1 MSSFGIAF
9 APHVPLWL
17 LAAFGAMALAIL
29 AFSVYRHAHG
39 AWARLFA
46 FIVVM
51 LALANPLIVK
61 ETREGLS
68 NIVALIIDRSQ
79 SMEIGTRK
87 ADAEKALAAMR
98 EKLKGMNVELREAEV
113 RTNADAGDAGGT
125 ALFSALNAAL
135 SDAPPDRVSGAI
147 VITDGEV
154 HDAPDPKTFHLG
166 APFHVLIT
174 GAPNERDR
182 KLTVVRA
189 TRFNIVGK
197 DAEITFR
204 VDDYGG
210 SQSANAQLSLRIDG
224 KDAGKRNVPVGKDTT
239 IKVTVAH
246 GGENVVE
253 LEAAPGPA
261 EQTLQNNRAAVIING
276 VRDRLRVLLV
286 SGEPHAGERV
296 WRNLLKAD
304 PSVDLVHFTILRPP
318 DKQDGTPINELALI
332 VFPVRDL
339 FVDKLSQFDLIIL
352 DRYQNRDIL
361 PLAYFDNIARYVE
374 NGGALLL
381 SSGPEFADES
391 SIYRTPLAAVLPAQP
406 TGEVVSQAFK
416 PLITKAGFAHP
427 VTRDLPQGNEALDL
441 FSEPLNPPKPAQ
453 PVTPGP
459 TASAAPVPPAPAP
472 AAPPAARPA
481 QPAGIQPLL
490 GQPQPGQPNWGR
502 WFRIITAQKLSGN
515 TVMAGPGDRP
525 LLVLDR
531 VQKGRVAQL
540 LSDQIWLWARGY
552 ENGGPQAE
560 LLRRLAHWL
569 MKEPELEEERLTAEV
584 AGGELRITRQ
594 TMSDRAPEVNVTT
607 PTGKTETIALAA
619 STPGKFTGRR
629 KAEELGLYR
638 MNDGTLNAV
647 AAAGPLNPREV
658 ADMRATDDIL
668 KPYADATGG
677 GMQWLSD
684 GMPDLRAVDQ
694 GATTHGNGWFGIER
708 RGAYRVTSVDSDQL
722 MPPWLALLL
731 VLTAIIFAWRRE
743 SV

>member
-9 APHVPLWL
+9 APHLPLWE
-17 LAAFGAMALAIL
+17 LAGFGGLALVIL
-29 AFSVYRHAHG
+29 AYSQYRRAHG
-39 AWARLFA
+39 AWARLLAFA
-46 FIVVM
+46 VIM
-51 LALANPLIVK
+51 IALANPLIVK
-61 ETREGLS
+61 ETRQGLS

-79 SMEIGTRK
+79 SMEIGSRK
-87 ADAEKALAAMR
+87 ADSEKALAALR
-98 EKLKGMNVELREAEV
+98 AKLKTMNVELREGEV

-125 ALFSALNAAL
+125 ALFSALNGAL
-135 SDAPPDRVSGAI
+135 SDAPPDRVAGAI
-147 VITDGEV
+147 VITDGQV

-166 APFHVLIT
+166 APFHVLLT

-189 TRFNIVGK
+189 SRFNIVGK
-197 DAEITFR
+197 NAQITFR
-204 VDDYGG
+204 IDDFGG
-210 SQSANAQLSLRIDG
+210 APASNAQLSLRIDG
-224 KDAGKRNVPVGKDTT
+224 QDQGKRNVPVGKDTT
-239 IKVTVAH
+239 ITVPVAH

-261 EQTLQNNRAAVIING
+261 EQTLQNNRAAIIING

-318 DKQDGTPINELALI
+318 DKQDSTPINELALI
-332 VFPVRDL
+332 QFPTREL
-339 FVDKLSQFDLIIL
+339 FAEKLSEFDLVIL

-361 PLAYFDNIARYVE
+361 PLAYFDNLARYVE
-374 NGGALLL
+374 NGGALLI
-381 SSGPEFADES
+381 SAGPEFADET

-406 TGEVVSQAFK
+406 TGEVITQAFR
-416 PLITKAGFAHP
+416 PIITKAGFAHP
-427 VTRDLPQGNEALDL
+427 VTRDLPLVNDALQAAD
-441 FSEPLNPPKPAQ
+441 
-453 PVTPGP
+453 P
-459 TASAAPVPPAPAP
+459 TAPLGAGAAPQPPLPPGAEELPA
-472 AAPPAARPA
+472 
-481 QPAGIQPLL
+481 
-490 GQPQPGQPNWGR
+490 QPNWGH
-502 WFRIITAQKLSGN
+502 WFRLISAQRMSGN
-515 TVMAGPGDRP
+515 TVMSGPGDRP

-531 VQKGRVAQL
+531 VQKGRVAEL

-569 MKEPELEEERLTAEV
+569 MKEPELEEERLTADV

-594 TMSDRAPEVNVTT
+594 TMGDRVANVAVTT
-607 PTGKTETIALAA
+607 PTGKSETV
-619 STPGKFTGRR
+619 SMSPSSPGRFVGHL

-658 ADMRATDDIL
+658 ADMRATDAIL
-668 KPYADATGG
+668 RPYADATGG
-677 GMQWLSD
+677 GVQWLSD
-684 GMPDLRAVDQ
+684 GLPDLRPVDT
-694 GATTHGNGWFGIER
+694 GSTTRGSGWFGIER
-708 RGAYRVTSVDSDQL
+708 RGAYRVTSVDSEEL
-722 MPPWLALLL
+722 LPPWLALII
-731 VLTAIIFAWRRE
+731 VLTTLLFAWRRE

>member
-9 APHVPLWL
+9 APHLPLWELATFGGLAL
-17 LAAFGAMALAIL
+17 LIL
-29 AFSVYRHAHG
+29 IYSQYRRAHG
-39 AWARLFA
+39 AWARLLA
-46 FIVVM
+46 FGVIMV
-51 LALANPLIVK
+51 ALANPLIVK
-61 ETREGLS
+61 ETRQGLS

-79 SMEIGTRK
+79 SMEIGSRK
-87 ADAEKALAAMR
+87 TDSEKAVAALR
-98 EKLKGMNVELREAEV
+98 DKLKTMNVELREGEV
-113 RTNADAGDAGGT
+113 RTNTDAGDAGGT

-135 SDAPPDRVSGAI
+135 SDAPPDRVAGAI
-147 VITDGEV
+147 VITDGQV

-166 APFHVLIT
+166 APFHVLLT

-182 KLTVVRA
+182 KLSVVRA
-189 TRFNIVGK
+189 TRFSIVGK
-197 DAEITFR
+197 NAQITFR
-204 VDDYGG
+204 IDDFGG
-210 SQSANAQLSLRIDG
+210 AAAANAQLSLRIDG
-224 KDAGKRNVPVGKDTT
+224 QDQGKRSVPVGKDTT
-239 IKVTVAH
+239 VTVPVAH

-276 VRDRLRVLLV
+276 IRDHLRVLLV

-318 DKQDGTPINELALI
+318 DKQDSTPINELALI
-332 VFPVRDL
+332 QFPTREL
-339 FVDKLSQFDLIIL
+339 FAEKLSEFDLVIL

-361 PLAYFDNIARYVE
+361 PLAYFDNLARYVE

-381 SSGPEFADES
+381 ASGPEFADES
-391 SIYRTPLAAVLPAQP
+391 SIYRTPLSAVLPAQP
-406 TGEVVSQAFK
+406 TGEVITQAFR

-427 VTRDLPQGNEALDL
+427 VTRDLPLVNDALQIAD
-441 FSEPLNPPKPAQ
+441 
-453 PVTPGP
+453 P
-459 TASAAPVPPAPAP
+459 TAPPGAGAAPQAPLPPGAEELPA
-472 AAPPAARPA
+472 
-481 QPAGIQPLL
+481 
-490 GQPQPGQPNWGR
+490 QPNWGH
-502 WFRIITAQKLSGN
+502 WFRLIGAQRMSGN
-515 TVMAGPGDRP
+515 TVMSGPGDRP

-531 VQKGRVAQL
+531 VQKGRVAEL

-594 TMSDRAPEVNVTT
+594 TMGDRAPNVAVTT
-607 PTGKTETIALAA
+607 PTGKSETV
-619 STPGKFTGRR
+619 SMSPSSPGRFVGHL

-638 MNDGTLNAV
+638 MNDGALNAV

-658 ADMRATDDIL
+658 ADMRATDAVL
-668 KPYADATGG
+668 RPYADATGG
-677 GMQWLSD
+677 GVQWLSD
-684 GMPDLRAVDQ
+684 GLPDLRPVDT
-694 GATTHGNGWFGIER
+694 GSTTRGSGWFGIER
-708 RGAYRVTSVDSDQL
+708 RGAYRVTSVDSEEL
-722 MPPWLALLL
+722 LPPWLALII
-731 VLTAIIFAWRRE
+731 VLTTLLFAWRRE

>member
-9 APHVPLWL
+9 APHLPLWL
-17 LAAFGAMALAIL
+17 LAVFGGIALAIL
-29 AFSVYRHAHG
+29 GFSVYRHAHG
-39 AWARLFA
+39 AWARLIA
-46 FIVVM
+46 FVVII

-68 NIVALIIDRSQ
+68 NIVALVIDRSQ

-87 ADAEKALAAMR
+87 TDAEKALAALR
-98 EKLKGMNVELREAEV
+98 EKLKTMNVELREAEV

-135 SDAPPDRVSGAI
+135 SDAPPDRVAGAI

-197 DAEITFR
+197 EAEITFR

-210 SQSANAQLSLRIDG
+210 SASGNAQLSLRIDG
-224 KDAGKRNVPVGKDTT
+224 QDQGKRTVPVGKDTT
-239 IKVTVAH
+239 INVTVTH

-253 LEAAPGPA
+253 LEAAPGPS

-332 VFPVRDL
+332 QFPTREL
-339 FVDKLSQFDLIIL
+339 FAEKLSEFDLVIL

-361 PLAYFDNIARYVE
+361 PLAYFDNLARYVE

-416 PLITKAGFAHP
+416 PQITKAGFAHP
-427 VTRDLPQGNEALDL
+427 VTRDLPLGNEATDP
-441 FSEPLNPPKPAQ
+441 FSEPSIAPKAEAA
-453 PVTPGP
+453 TPGP
-459 TASAAPVPPAPAP
+459 TASAAAVPPAPAP
-472 AAPPAARPA
+472 RPA
-481 QPAGIQPLL
+481 PGADD
-490 GQPQPGQPNWGR
+490 GQPKPQAVAQPGQPNWGR
-502 WFRIITAQKLSGN
+502 WFRMISAQKLSGN

-569 MKEPELEEERLTAEV
+569 MKEPDLEEERLMAEV

-594 TMSDRAPEVNVTT
+594 TMNDRAPNVNVTT
-607 PTGKTETIALAA
+607 PTGKAETVALSPA
-619 STPGKFTGRR
+619 SPGKFTGHL

-658 ADMRATDDIL
+658 ADMRATDAIL

-677 GMQWLSD
+677 GIQWLSD
-684 GMPDLRAVDQ
+684 GMPDLRGVDQ
-694 GATTHGNGWFGIER
+694 GSTTRGSGWFGIER

-722 MPPWLALLL
+722 MPPWLALIL
-731 VLTAIIFAWRRE
+731 VLTAILFAWRRE

>member
-9 APHVPLWL
+9 APHLPLWM
-17 LAAFGAMALAIL
+17 LAAFGGIALAIL
-29 AFSVYRHAHG
+29 AFSVYRQAHG
-39 AWARLFA
+39 AWARLIA
-46 FIVVM
+46 FIVII

-68 NIVALIIDRSQ
+68 NIVALVIDRSQ
-79 SMEIGTRK
+79 SMDIGTRK

-98 EKLKGMNVELREAEV
+98 EKLKAMNVEVREADV

-135 SDAPPDRVSGAI
+135 SDAPPDRVAGAI

-154 HDAPDPKTFHLG
+154 HDAPDPKTFHPG

-182 KLTVVRA
+182 KLTVVQA

-197 DAEITFR
+197 DAQITFR
-204 VDDYGG
+204 IDDFGG
-210 SQSANAQLSLRIDG
+210 SQGANAQLSMRIDG
-224 KDAGKRNVPVGKDTT
+224 QDGGKHTVPVGKDTT
-239 IKVTVAH
+239 ITVPVAH
-246 GGENVVE
+246 GGENVIE
-253 LEAAPGPA
+253 LEAAPGPS

-332 VFPVRDL
+332 QFPTREL
-339 FVDKLSQFDLIIL
+339 FAEKLSEFDLVIL

-406 TGEVVSQAFK
+406 TGEVVSQPFK
-416 PLITKAGFAHP
+416 PQITKAGFAHP
-427 VTRDLPQGNEALDL
+427 VTRDLPQGNEAPEL
-441 FSEPLNPPKPAQ
+441 FSEP
-453 PVTPGP
+453 VPGIKSEDAP
-459 TASAAPVPPAPAP
+459 TRPNQTASTAPVPPASTGAP
-472 AAPPAARPA
+472 ASAAA
-481 QPAGIQPLL
+481 AADT
-490 GQPQPGQPNWGR
+490 PGQPPAPPKPPGQPDWGR
-502 WFRIITAQKLSGN
+502 WFRVIAAQKLSGN
-515 TVMAGPGDRP
+515 TIMSGPGDRP

-584 AGGELRITRQ
+584 AGGELRVTRQ
-594 TMSDRAPEVNVTT
+594 SMNDKAADVKVTT
-607 PTGKTETIALAA
+607 PTGKAETVTLAA
-619 STPGKFTGRR
+619 ASPGKFAGHL

-638 MNDGTLNAV
+638 LNDGTLNAV

-658 ADMRATDDIL
+658 ADMRATDAVL
-668 KPYADATGG
+668 RPYADATGG
-677 GMQWLSD
+677 GVQWLSD
-684 GMPDLRAVDQ
+684 GVPDLRAVDQ
-694 GATTHGNGWFGIER
+694 GSTTRGSGWFGIER

-722 MPPWLALLL
+722 LPPWLALIM
-731 VLTAIIFAWRRE
+731 VLAAVLFAWRRE

>member
-9 APHVPLWL
+9 APHLPLWL
-17 LAAFGAMALAIL
+17 LAVFGGIALAIL

-46 FIVVM
+46 FAVVM

-68 NIVALIIDRSQ
+68 NIVALVIDRSQ
-79 SMEIGTRK
+79 SMEIGSRK
-87 ADAEKALAAMR
+87 ADAEKALATMR
-98 EKLKGMNVELREAEV
+98 EKLKTMNVELREAEV
-113 RTNADAGDAGGT
+113 RTNADAGDSGGT

-135 SDAPPDRVSGAI
+135 SDAPPDRVAGAI

-166 APFHVLIT
+166 APFHVLLT

-204 VDDYGG
+204 VDDFGG
-210 SQSANAQLSLRIDG
+210 SPAANAQLSLRIDG
-224 KDAGKRNVPVGKDTT
+224 QDRGKQNVPVGKDTT
-239 IKVTVAH
+239 IKVPVTH

-253 LEAAPGPA
+253 LEAAAGPA
-261 EQTLQNNRAAVIING
+261 EQTLQNNRAAVIVNG

-318 DKQDGTPINELALI
+318 DKQDSTPINELALI
-332 VFPVRDL
+332 QFPTREL
-339 FVDKLSQFDLIIL
+339 FAEKLSEFDLVIL

-361 PLAYFDNIARYVE
+361 PLAYFDNLARYVE

-406 TGEVVSQAFK
+406 TGEVVSQPFK
-416 PLITKAGFAHP
+416 PQITKAGFAHP
-427 VTRDLPQGNEALDL
+427 VTRDLPLGNEAIDP
-441 FSEPLNPPKPAQ
+441 FSEAPAGIKSAD
-453 PVTPGP
+453 PEAPGP
-459 TASAAPVPPAPAP
+459 TASTVPIVPSPKLTPAPAP
-472 AAPPAARPA
+472 AP
-481 QPAGIQPLL
+481 
-490 GQPQPGQPNWGR
+490 GQPQAAQQPGQPNWGR
-502 WFRIITAQKLSGN
+502 WFRVIAAQKLSGN
-515 TVMAGPGDRP
+515 TVMSGPGDRP

-584 AGGELRITRQ
+584 SGGELRVTRQ
-594 TMSDRAPEVNVTT
+594 TMNDSAATVNVTS
-607 PTGKTETIALAA
+607 PTGKTETVALSPA
-619 STPGKFTGRR
+619 TPGKFTGHI

-638 MNDGTLNAV
+638 LSDGALNAV

-658 ADMRATDDIL
+658 ADMRATDAIL

-677 GMQWLSD
+677 GIQWLSD
-684 GMPDLRAVDQ
+684 GMPELRAVDQ
-694 GATTHGNGWFGIER
+694 GATTRGSGWFGIER
-708 RGAYRVTSVDSDQL
+708 RGAYRVTSVDSDEL
-722 MPPWLALLL
+722 LPPWLALIL
-731 VLTAIIFAWRRE
+731 VLAAVLFAWRRE

>member
-9 APHVPLWL
+9 APHLPLWL
-17 LAAFGAMALAIL
+17 LAVFGGIALAIL
-29 AFSVYRHAHG
+29 AFSVYRQAHG
-39 AWARLFA
+39 AWARLIA
-46 FIVVM
+46 FIVILV
-51 LALANPLIVK
+51 ALANPLIVK

-68 NIVALIIDRSQ
+68 NIVALVIDRSQ

-98 EKLKGMNVELREAEV
+98 EKLKTMNVEVREAEV

-135 SDAPPDRVSGAI
+135 SDAPPDRVAGAI

-154 HDAPDPKTFHLG
+154 HDAPDPKTFHPG
-166 APFHVLIT
+166 APFHVLLT

-204 VDDYGG
+204 VDDFGG
-210 SQSANAQLSLRIDG
+210 SQAATAQLSMRIDG

-253 LEAAPGPA
+253 LEAAPGPS

-332 VFPVRDL
+332 VFPTRQL
-339 FVDKLSQFDLIIL
+339 FAEKLSEFDLIIL

-381 SSGPEFADES
+381 SSGPEFADDS

-406 TGEVVSQAFK
+406 TGEVVSQPFK
-416 PLITKAGFAHP
+416 PQITKAGFAHP
-427 VTRDLPQGNEALDL
+427 VTRDLPQGNEAPDL
-441 FSEPLNPPKPAQ
+441 FSDPGATPKLAEPA
-453 PVTPGP
+453 TPGP
-459 TASAAPVPPAPAP
+459 TASTAPIPPAPAGP
-472 AAPPAARPA
+472 PARAAAP
-481 QPAGIQPLL
+481 
-490 GQPQPGQPNWGR
+490 GQPQATAPPPGQPNWGR
-502 WFRIITAQKLSGN
+502 WFRIIAAQKLSGN
-515 TVMAGPGDRP
+515 TIMSGPSDRP

-584 AGGELRITRQ
+584 AGGELRVTRQ
-594 TMSDRAPEVNVTT
+594 TMNDRAATVNVTT
-607 PTGKTETIALAA
+607 PTGKTETVALSGA
-619 STPGKFTGRR
+619 SPGKFAGHL

-658 ADMRATDDIL
+658 ADMRATDAVL

-677 GMQWLSD
+677 GVQWLSD

-694 GATTHGNGWFGIER
+694 GSTTRGSGWFGIER

-722 MPPWLALLL
+722 LPPWLALIL
-731 VLTAIIFAWRRE
+731 VLTAILFAWRRE

>member
-9 APHVPLWL
+9 APHLPLWL
-17 LAAFGAMALAIL
+17 LAVFGGIALAIL
-29 AFSVYRHAHG
+29 AFYVYRQAHG

-46 FIVVM
+46 VLVIM

-68 NIVALIIDRSQ
+68 NIVALVIDRSQ

-87 ADAEKALAAMR
+87 ADSEKALAALR
-98 EKLKGMNVELREAEV
+98 EKLKTMNVEIREAEV

-135 SDAPPDRVSGAI
+135 SDAPPDRVAGAI

-154 HDAPDPKTFHLG
+154 HDAPDPKTFHPG
-166 APFHVLIT
+166 APFHVLLT

-204 VDDYGG
+204 IDDFGG
-210 SQSANAQLSLRIDG
+210 SQSANAQLSMRIDG
-224 KDAGKRNVPVGKDTT
+224 QDAGKTTVPVGKDTT

-253 LEAAPGPA
+253 LEAAPGPS
-261 EQTLQNNRAAVIING
+261 EQTLQNNRAAVIISG

-332 VFPVRDL
+332 QFPTREL
-339 FVDKLSQFDLIIL
+339 FAEKLSEFDLVIL

-406 TGEVVSQAFK
+406 TGEVVSQPYK
-416 PLITKAGFAHP
+416 PQITKAGFAHP
-427 VTRDLPQGNEALDL
+427 VTRDLPQGNEAPEL
-441 FSEPLNPPKPAQ
+441 FSEP
-453 PVTPGP
+453 VPGIKSEDAGP
-459 TASAAPVPPAPAP
+459 SNQTASTAPVPPAPTRAAAP
-472 AAPPAARPA
+472 AATPGQTP
-481 QPAGIQPLL
+481 QPAV
-490 GQPQPGQPNWGR
+490 QPGQPNWGR
-502 WFRIITAQKLSGN
+502 WFRVIAAQKLSGN
-515 TVMAGPGDRP
+515 TIMSGPGDRP

-584 AGGELRITRQ
+584 AGGELRVTRQ
-594 TMSDRAPEVNVTT
+594 TMNDKATTVNVTT
-607 PTGKTETIALAA
+607 PTGKTETVALTGA
-619 STPGKFTGRR
+619 SPGKFAGHV

-658 ADMRATDDIL
+658 ADMRATDAVL

-677 GMQWLSD
+677 GVQWLSE
-684 GMPDLRAVDQ
+684 GLPDLRAVDQ
-694 GATTHGNGWFGIER
+694 GATTRGSGWFGIER

-722 MPPWLALLL
+722 LPPWLALIFVL
-731 VLTAIIFAWRRE
+731 VSILFAWRRE

>member
-9 APHVPLWL
+9 APHLPLWL
-17 LAAFGAMALAIL
+17 LAVFGGIALAIL
-29 AFSVYRHAHG
+29 AFSVYRQAHG
-39 AWARLFA
+39 AWARLIA
-46 FIVVM
+46 FVVIIV
-51 LALANPLIVK
+51 ALANPLMVK

-68 NIVALIIDRSQ
+68 NIVALVVDRSQ
-79 SMEIGTRK
+79 SMEIGTRR
-87 ADAEKALAAMR
+87 ADADKALADMR
-98 EKLKGMNVELREAEV
+98 EKLKTMNVEVREAEI

-135 SDAPPDRVSGAI
+135 SDAPPDRVAGAI

-154 HDAPDPKTFHLG
+154 HDAPDPKTFHPG
-166 APFHVLIT
+166 APFHVLLT

-197 DAEITFR
+197 EAEITFR
-204 VDDYGG
+204 IDDFGG
-210 SQSANAQLSLRIDG
+210 SQATNAQLSMRIDG
-224 KDAGKRNVPVGKDTT
+224 QEAAKRNVPVGKDTT
-239 IKVTVAH
+239 IKVIVAH
-246 GGENVVE
+246 GGENVIE

-332 VFPVRDL
+332 QFPTREL
-339 FVDKLSQFDLIIL
+339 FAEKLSEFDLVIL

-406 TGEVVSQAFK
+406 TGEVVSQPYK
-416 PLITKAGFAHP
+416 PQITKAGFAHP
-427 VTRDLPQGNEALDL
+427 VTRDLPQGNEAPEL
-441 FSEPLNPPKPAQ
+441 FSEPGATPKSSDL
-453 PVTPGP
+453 VMPGP
-459 TASAAPVPPAPAP
+459 TASTVPVPPAPASVP
-472 AAPPAARPA
+472 APAGQPPAATA
-481 QPAGIQPLL
+481 T
-490 GQPQPGQPNWGR
+490 PGQPNWGR
-502 WFRIITAQKLSGN
+502 WFRVIAAQKLSGN
-515 TVMAGPGDRP
+515 TIMSGPGDRP

-569 MKEPELEEERLTAEV
+569 MKEPELEEERLIAEV

-594 TMSDRAPEVNVTT
+594 TMGDKAATVNVTT
-607 PTGKTETIALAA
+607 PTGKTQTVALAPT
-619 STPGKFTGRR
+619 SPGKFTGHL

-658 ADMRATDDIL
+658 ADMRATDAVL
-668 KPYADATGG
+668 KPYAVA
-677 GMQWLSD
+677 
-684 GMPDLRAVDQ
+684 P
-694 GATTHGNGWFGIER
+694 
-708 RGAYRVTSVDSDQL
+708 
-722 MPPWLALLL
+722 
-731 VLTAIIFAWRRE
+731 
-743 SV
+743 

>member
-9 APHVPLWL
+9 APHLPLWL
-17 LAAFGAMALAIL
+17 MALFGGIALAIL
-29 AFSVYRHAHG
+29 AFSVYRRAHG

-46 FIVVM
+46 FVVIL

-68 NIVALIIDRSQ
+68 NIVALIVDRSQ
-79 SMEIGTRK
+79 SMEIGTRGP
-87 ADAEKALAAMR
+87 DAEKALAAMR
-98 EKLKGMNVELREAEV
+98 EKLKTMNVELREAEV
-113 RTNADAGDAGGT
+113 RTNTDAGDAGGT

-135 SDAPPDRVSGAI
+135 SDAPPDRVAGAI

-166 APFHVLIT
+166 APFHVVIT

-210 SQSANAQLSLRIDG
+210 SAGGNAELSLRIDG
-224 KDAGKRNVPVGKDTT
+224 RDAGKRMVPVGKDTS
-239 IKVTVAH
+239 IKVVVSH

-286 SGEPHAGERV
+286 SGEPHVGERV

-332 VFPVRDL
+332 QFPTREL
-339 FVDKLSQFDLIIL
+339 FAEKLPQFDLVIL

-361 PLAYFDNIARYVE
+361 PLAYFDNLARYVE

-381 SSGPEFADES
+381 ASGPEFADES

-416 PLITKAGFAHP
+416 PQITKAGFAHP
-427 VTRDLPQGNEALDL
+427 VTRDLPQGNEATEP
-441 FSEPLNPPKPAQ
+441 FSEAPPGIKAENPV
-453 PVTPGP
+453 VTPGL
-459 TASAAPVPPAPAP
+459 TASAAPVPPAPPPAP
-472 AAPPAARPA
+472 AVAP
-481 QPAGIQPLL
+481 QV
-490 GQPQPGQPNWGR
+490 GQPQVAPQQPGQPNWGR
-502 WFRIITAQKLSGN
+502 WFRMISAQKLSGN
-515 TVMAGPGDRP
+515 TVMSGPGDRP

-531 VQKGRVAQL
+531 VGKGRVGQL

-584 AGGELRITRQ
+584 SGGELRVTRQ
-594 TMSDRAPEVNVTT
+594 SMNERVPNVNVTT
-607 PTGKTETIALAA
+607 PTGKAETIALTAT
-619 STPGKFTGRR
+619 SPGKFTAHL

-658 ADMRATDDIL
+658 ADMRATDQVL

-677 GMQWLSD
+677 GVQWLSD
-684 GMPDLRAVDQ
+684 GIPDLRSVNE
-694 GATTHGNGWFGIER
+694 GATAKGSGWFGIVR

-722 MPPWLALLL
+722 MPPWLALIL
-731 VLTAIIFAWRRE
+731 VLAAILFAWRRE